1 MHHPIRIR
9 ALRLGLAA
17 CLLAGALAGL
27 ASANAP
33 TYETTILFTHDTHDH
48 FLPMPDEEGG
58 EYGGY
63 TRLATLIQQERAAH
77 PDALVL
83 DAGDFSM
90 GSLFQTIYATEA
102 PELRALGA
110 MGYDATTLGNHEFDY
125 RARGLAEMLN
135 AAVESGDPVPPI
147 VQANYK
153 LPAEDADTWAAWNRY
168 GIGDYLILERGGVR
182 YGIFGLMG
190 EEADSNA
197 PMSGM

>member
-90 GSLFQTIYATEA
+90 G
-102 PELRALGA
+102 PGA
-110 MGYDATTLGNHEFDY
+110 AGPGRD
-125 RARGLAEMLN
+125 
-135 AAVESGDPVPPI
+135 
-147 VQANYK
+147 
-153 LPAEDADTWAAWNRY
+153 
-168 GIGDYLILERGGVR
+168 GVR
-182 YGIFGLMG
+182 RHDAGQ
-190 EEADSNA
+190 
-197 PMSGM
+197 P

>member
-102 PELRALGA
+102 PELRPWARWGTTPRRW
-110 MGYDATTLGNHEFDY
+110 ATMSLTT
-125 RARGLAEMLN
+125 A
-135 AAVESGDPVPPI
+135 P
-147 VQANYK
+147 
-153 LPAEDADTWAAWNRY
+153 AAWRRCSTPPWTAAIRCPPLSRPTTSPRRRTRTP
-168 GIGDYLILERGGVR
+168 GRRGT
-182 YGIFGLMG
+182 
-190 EEADSNA
+190 ATA
-197 PMSGM
+197 SGTT

>member
-63 TRLATLIQQERAAH
+63 TRLDTLIQQERAAH
-77 PDALVL
+77 PDAW
-83 DAGDFSM
+83 SW
-90 GSLFQTIYATEA
+90 T
-102 PELRALGA
+102 PETFPWAVCSRPSTPRRPRSCGPWGPW
-110 MGYDATTLGNHEFDY
+110 GYDATTLGNHEFDY

-135 AAVESGDPVPPI
+135 AAVDSGDPVPPSSR
-147 VQANYK
+147 
-153 LPAEDADTWAAWNRY
+153 PTTSPRRRTRTP
-168 GIGDYLILERGGVR
+168 GRRGT
-182 YGIFGLMG
+182 
-190 EEADSNA
+190 ATA
-197 PMSGM
+197 SGTT